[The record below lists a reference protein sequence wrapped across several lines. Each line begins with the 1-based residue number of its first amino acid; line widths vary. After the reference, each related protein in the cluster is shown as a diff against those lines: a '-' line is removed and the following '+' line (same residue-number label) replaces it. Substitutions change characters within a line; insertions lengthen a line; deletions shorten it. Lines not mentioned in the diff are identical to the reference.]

1 LLPRREREHLQRKR
15 WLRQL
20 QMQQRQQREVA
31 GVVAYVLARVA
42 FTLKVDSSVQRPQNR
57 QWMHL
62 QSSLQKIQRR
72 LRSRLYTLHS
82 VVAQDVREL
91 R

>member
-1 LLPRREREHLQRKR
+1 MQ
-15 WLRQL
+15 
-20 QMQQRQQREVA
+20 QMQQGEVP
-31 GVVAYVLARVA
+31 GVVGFVLARVA
-42 FTLKVDSSVQRPQNR
+42 FTLKVDSSILRPQKR

-62 QSSLQKIQRR
+62 QSILQKTQRR
-72 LRSRLYTLHS
+72 LRSRQFTLHS

>member
-1 LLPRREREHLQRKR
+1 
-15 WLRQL
+15 
-20 QMQQRQQREVA
+20 MQQRQQREVA
-31 GVVAYVLARVA
+31 GVVVYVLARVA
-42 FTLKVDSSVQRPQNR
+42 FTLKVDSSVLRLPKR

-62 QSSLQKIQRR
+62 QSSLPMTQRR
-72 LRSRLYTLHS
+72 LRSRQFTLHN

>member
-1 LLPRREREHLQRKR
+1 
-15 WLRQL
+15 
-20 QMQQRQQREVA
+20 MQQRQQREVA
-31 GVVAYVLARVA
+31 GAVGFVLARVA
-42 FTLKVDSSVQRPQNR
+42 FTVKVDSLILRPKKR

-62 QSSLQKIQRR
+62 QSSPQRTHR
-72 LRSRLYTLHS
+72 RQRSSQFTLHS